1 MINIKKLIKDLKK
14 DGNNVVINIFES
26 SSSSPVVEAPSP
38 VVEAPAP
45 VVLPATDF
53 KVGDKV
59 FVCHIA
65 KDGNTKHTRG
75 EVIEVQ
81 RKDEDGWYTRILGDN
96 GKHYRT
102 GLKVDEARKNS
113 KVVYIL

>member
-1 MINIKKLIKDLKK
+1 MIDIKKLIKDLKK

-26 SSSSPVVEAPSP
+26 SSSS
-38 VVEAPAP
+38 P

>member
-1 MINIKKLIKDLKK
+1 MTDIKKLIKDLKK

-26 SSSSPVVEAPSP
+26 SSSSPVVEA
-38 VVEAPAP
+38 
-45 VVLPATDF
+45 PATDF

>member
-1 MINIKKLIKDLKK
+1 MIDIKKLIKDLKK
-14 DGNNVVINIFES
+14 EGNNVVINIFES
-26 SSSSPVVEAPSP
+26 SSSSP

>member
-1 MINIKKLIKDLKK
+1 MTDIKKLIKDLKK
-14 DGNNVVINIFES
+14 EGNNVVINIFES
-26 SSSSPVVEAPSP
+26 SSSSPVVEA
-38 VVEAPAP
+38 
-45 VVLPATDF
+45 PATDF

>member
-1 MINIKKLIKDLKK
+1 MTDIKKLIKDLKK
-14 DGNNVVINIFES
+14 EGNNVVINIFES
-26 SSSSPVVEAPSP
+26 SSSSPVVEA
-38 VVEAPAP
+38 
-45 VVLPATDF
+45 PATDF

-81 RKDEDGWYTRILGDN
+81 RKDEDLLYTSILGDN
-96 GKHYRT
+96 GIHYRT

>member
-1 MINIKKLIKDLKK
+1 MIDIKKLIKDLKK
-14 DGNNVVINIFES
+14 NGNNVVINIFES
-26 SSSSPVVEAPSP
+26 SSSS
-38 VVEAPAP
+38 P

-65 KDGNTKHTRG
+65 KDGNTKHTMG

>member
-1 MINIKKLIKDLKK
+1 MIDIKKLIEDLKK
-14 DGNNVVINIFES
+14 DGNNVVISIFES
-26 SSSSPVVEAPSP
+26 SSSSPSSPSSP